1 VHHARA
7 HEAET
12 RFFIDNLF
20 DLVIKEVEGGKMMIN
35 KPSENNRSASE
46 SLIVS
51 CVLSTTKFQNTTVPL
66 RTQDCQNRKQERRD
80 E

>member
-1 VHHARA
+1 MPHARA

-20 DLVIKEVEGGKMMIN
+20 DLVIKELEENKMMTN
-35 KPSENNRSASE
+35 KPSIDNSLASE
-46 SLIVS
+46 SLIVN

-66 RTQDCQNRKQERRD
+66 RTQDCQNRKKERRD

>member
-1 VHHARA
+1 MPHARA
-7 HEAET
+7 HEDET

-20 DLVIKEVEGGKMMIN
+20 DLVIKELEERKLMTT
-35 KPSENNRSASE
+35 KPSENNRPASE
-46 SLIVS
+46 SLNVS

-66 RTQDCQNRKQERRD
+66 RTQDCQNRKKERRD

>member
-1 VHHARA
+1 MPHARA

-20 DLVIKEVEGGKMMIN
+20 DLVIKELEENKMMTK
-35 KPSENNRSASE
+35 KPSINNSPASE
-46 SLIVS
+46 SLVVS

-66 RTQDCQNRKQERRD
+66 RTQDCQNRKQQRRD

>member
-1 VHHARA
+1 MPHARA
-7 HEAET
+7 HEDET

-20 DLVIKEVEGGKMMIN
+20 DLVIKELEERKLMTT
-35 KPSENNRSASE
+35 KPSENNRPASE
-46 SLIVS
+46 SLNVS
-51 CVLSTTKFQNTTVPL
+51 CVHSTTKFQNTTVPL

>member
-1 VHHARA
+1 MPRARA
-7 HEAET
+7 HDTET

-20 DLVIKEVEGGKMMIN
+20 DLVIKELEERKLMTT
-35 KPSENNRSASE
+35 KPSENNRPASE
-46 SLIVS
+46 SLNVS

-66 RTQDCQNRKQERRD
+66 RTQDCQNRTKRRD